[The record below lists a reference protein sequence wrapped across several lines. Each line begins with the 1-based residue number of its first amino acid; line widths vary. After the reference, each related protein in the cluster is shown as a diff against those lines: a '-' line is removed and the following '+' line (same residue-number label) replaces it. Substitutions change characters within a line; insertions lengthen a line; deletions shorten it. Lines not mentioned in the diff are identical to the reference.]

1 MLAHSITKEKIELL
15 LFTFVVCF
23 PLEMV
28 KGKGK
33 SARQTRN
40 LLLKMSSDQL
50 DGPLN
55 VLKEWKVQ
63 RKRVKVR
70 ERAFVRAT
78 TSNDMFCIL
87 TISQYLSG
95 TFIYLHSPNA
105 CIPCILLL
113 LLQIFTRNVT
123 TINGHATGFIEAF
136 DKHWNIVLSDVV
148 EVWKRKKFH
157 YCPKAVML
165 HDNNEDEQ
173 LAECIQRLRVLNITM
188 PTVAVKSLNRK
199 LVECTRN
206 VPKLLIRG
214 EQIATIILDSQTI
227 KPETEITF
235 QPL

>member
-1 MLAHSITKEKIELL
+1 MPTISYREEVELHQRRFL
-15 LFTFVVCF
+15 PHQGLCFGYSKCWRIQLQKKKLSYCYSLSLYVF

-95 TFIYLHSPNA
+95 TFISS
-105 CIPCILLL
+105 
-113 LLQIFTRNVT
+113 F
-123 TINGHATGFIEAF
+123 
-136 DKHWNIVLSDVV
+136 S
-148 EVWKRKKFH
+148 
-157 YCPKAVML
+157 
-165 HDNNEDEQ
+165 
-173 LAECIQRLRVLNITM
+173 
-188 PTVAVKSLNRK
+188 
-199 LVECTRN
+199 
-206 VPKLLIRG
+206 
-214 EQIATIILDSQTI
+214 
-227 KPETEITF
+227 
-235 QPL
+235 